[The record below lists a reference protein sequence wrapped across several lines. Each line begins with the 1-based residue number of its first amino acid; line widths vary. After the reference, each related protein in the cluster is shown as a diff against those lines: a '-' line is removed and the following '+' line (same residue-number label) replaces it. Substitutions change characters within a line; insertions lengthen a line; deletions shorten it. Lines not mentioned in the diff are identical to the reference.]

1 MTHISHVF
9 ELNNICFAYPNSENV
24 LENINFKVRQNEV
37 LIIKGESGLGKSS
50 FLKLF
55 NRFNDITG
63 GKLLFRG
70 RNLNEYNLEEIR
82 SSILYLPQLPHLI
95 EGTVEENLIFPFRF
109 HAHSNKRFNKN
120 RAAELFNHFH
130 LKFSINYDAL
140 KLSIGQRQR
149 IALIRAILL
158 EPEVLLLDE
167 PGSSLDEVNRRN
179 LENQL
184 SLLSESF
191 CITVIMATHGDVYF
205 QNRKHRTFTIREK
218 TLVENI
224 LDKHS

>member
-1 MTHISHVF
+1 MIDLSHVF
-9 ELNNICFAYPNSENV
+9 ELNNIYFAYPDSENV

-37 LIIKGESGLGKSS
+37 LIVKGESGIGKSS

-70 RNLNEYNLEEIR
+70 RNLNEYNVEEIR
-82 SSILYLPQLPHLI
+82 SSIIYLPQLPHLI
-95 EGTVEENLIFPFRF
+95 DGTVEENLIFPFQF

-120 RAAELFNHFH
+120 RAAELFDHFH
-130 LKFSINYDAL
+130 LKFSINYDAR
-140 KLSIGQRQR
+140 KLSVGQRQR

-167 PGSSLDEVNRRN
+167 PGSSLDEFNRRN

-184 SLLSESF
+184 ALLSESSG
-191 CITVIMATHGDVYF
+191 ITVIMATHGDVNF
-205 QNRKHRTFTIREK
+205 QNRKHRTFNIRER

-224 LDKHS
+224 PDKHS